1 MRKTYRIDF
10 HAYDND
16 GRHRQT
22 GQLFSDFIADLEQ
35 DYHEAMYPM
44 RANVFA
50 GNARVLLLL
59 ESCFE
64 LEENT
69 IMGMDLIDGELNM
82 EVNAAIE
89 RYSQMTTLCG
99 VGSQLPGNEDEPL
112 FLVRDTRLHDTV
124 VELYWMP
131 DDDDD
136 ESATEAPEV
145 PAAHRHRQPV
155 PVLL

>member
-1 MRKTYRIDF
+1 MPTTVK
-10 HAYDND
+10 
-16 GRHRQT
+16 
-22 GQLFSDFIADLEQ
+22 ADIGKRGSCSLISSRSWRWTTTRRM
-35 DYHEAMYPM
+35 HPM

-50 GNARVLLLL
+50 ANARVLLLL

-136 ESATEAPEV
+136 DNGTETPEV

>member
-10 HAYDND
+10 HAYDRE
-16 GRHRQT
+16 GRHRQS
-22 GQLFSDFIADLEQ
+22 GQLFSDFIAELEQ

-64 LEENT
+64 MEENT

-89 RYSQMTTLCG
+89 RHSQMTTLCG

-136 ESATEAPEV
+136 ESVTETPEV
-145 PAAHRHRQPV
+145 PAAHRHRQTV

>member
-1 MRKTYRIDF
+1 MRKTYPIDF
-10 HAYDND
+10 HAYDNE
-16 GRHRQT
+16 GRHRHT
-22 GQLFSDFIADLEQ
+22 GQFFCDFIAQLER
-35 DYHEAMYPM
+35 DYHEEMHPM
-44 RANVFA
+44 KANVFA
-50 GNARVLLLL
+50 ANARVLLLL

-89 RYSQMTTLCG
+89 RHSKMITLCG
-99 VGSQLPGNEDEPL
+99 LESKLPGNEDEPL
-112 FLVRDTRLHDTV
+112 LLVRDTRLHDTV

-131 DDDDD
+131 DDDDNGTD
-136 ESATEAPEV
+136 TPYV